1 MKSIFP
7 LLICLIVLLSGCSK
21 ESSQEGGVP
30 LQATLLLKFDHQ
42 VDGQPLVLNTTYQ
55 NGFGEQ
61 FSVNRFKY
69 YISNI
74 ALVSGSIKTSF
85 PDSYFLV
92 DENDTAS
99 QTLRIPIAPGNYDQL
114 LFLMGVDSA
123 RNVSGAQTGALD
135 PLNDMFWSWNTGY
148 IMMKL
153 EGSSPI
159 STQPNNRIQYHIGG
173 FSGAYSA
180 LRRVETGF
188 FSPVTVKAGQTL
200 TVTFT
205 ADLQKWFNGVHDLPI
220 AAQTVAMTPGPLSAS
235 YADNGVSMFSVIDAT
250 VQ

>member
-1 MKSIFP
+1 MP
-7 LLICLIVLLSGCSK
+7 LS
-21 ESSQEGGVP
+21 
-30 LQATLLLKFDHQ
+30 ATLLLRFEHQ
-42 VDGQPLVLNTTYQ
+42 VDGQPLALNTTYQ

-61 FSVNRFKY
+61 YSINRFKY
-69 YISNI
+69 YLSNFS
-74 ALVSGSIKTSF
+74 LYSGSNRTTF
-85 PDSYFLV
+85 PESYFLI
-92 DENDTAS
+92 DESDSAS
-99 QTLRIPIAPGNYDQL
+99 KTLRIPIEPGSYDQL
-114 LFLMGVDSA
+114 HFLVGVDST

-153 EGSSPI
+153 EGSSPL

-173 FSGAYSA
+173 FSGAYNT

-188 FSPVTVKAGQTL
+188 FSPVEVKAGQTL
-200 TVTFT
+200 VVTFA

-235 YADNGVSMFSVIDAT
+235 YADNGVSMFSVKDAT

>member
-1 MKSIFP
+1 MKSIVP
-7 LLICLIVLLSGCSK
+7 LLFCSIVLLCGCSK
-21 ESSQEGGVP
+21 ESSQEGGLP
-30 LQATLLLKFDHQ
+30 LSATLLLRFEHQ
-42 VDGQPLVLNTTYQ
+42 VDSQFLVLNTTYR

-61 FSVNRFKY
+61 YSINRFKY

-74 ALVSGSIKTSF
+74 ALVSGSGKTAF
-85 PDSYFLV
+85 PDNYFLV
-92 DENDTAS
+92 DESDSAS
-99 QTLRIPIAPGNYDQL
+99 KTLRIPIEPGNYDQL
-114 LFLMGVDSA
+114 HFLLGVDSA

-173 FSGAYSA
+173 FTGVYSA
-180 LRRVETGF
+180 LRGVETGF
-188 FSPVTVKAGQTL
+188 FSPVAVKAGQTL
-200 TVTFT
+200 TVTFA

-235 YADNGVSMFSVIDAT
+235 YADNGVSMFSVLDAA